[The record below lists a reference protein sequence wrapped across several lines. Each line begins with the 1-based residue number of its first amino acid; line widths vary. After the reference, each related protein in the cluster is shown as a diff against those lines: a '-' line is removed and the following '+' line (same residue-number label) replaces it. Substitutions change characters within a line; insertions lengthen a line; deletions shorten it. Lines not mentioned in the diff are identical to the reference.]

1 MEAREEI
8 YFRDFVHLVWR
19 AKWWMAVCTALAV
32 GIGASMYANAIPQY
46 EITMALVPV
55 DDRQNPWEQG
65 GQGVS
70 SIASQFLGMPVGD
83 RRMQNAQQFLALFKS
98 PTVLERVDKQMAL
111 LPHLFFRSWDS
122 EREQWIAPTGWTT
135 QLRTM
140 LRSDLPWV
148 APSLADASK
157 YLEREMEVETTNGG
171 GLVEVRFV
179 DRDPAFG
186 TALLESLYRESDEV
200 MRSRARAQN
209 DEHISY
215 IQKSL
220 STVSYAE
227 TRQSLTSLLTVEVGQ
242 KIMINSN
249 SPYAMEVLKPA
260 FADPRPVSPSLTR
273 FTLIAIGA
281 GLACGI
287 GASILA
293 GALRPRRRLDKRPKQ
308 AALGVNKIPV
318 PQEI

>member
-1 MEAREEI
+1 MEEI
-8 YFRDFVHLVWR
+8 YFRDVVHFLWR
-19 AKWWMAVCTALAV
+19 SKWWMAVCTVLAV
-32 GIGASMYANAIPQY
+32 GVGASMYANATPQY

-55 DDRQNPWEQG
+55 DDSRNPWQQS

-70 SIASQFLGMPVGD
+70 SIASQFLGMPSGD
-83 RRMQNAQQFLALFKS
+83 RRTQNAQQFLALFKS
-98 PTVLERVDKQMAL
+98 PTVLARVDKQMAL
-111 LPHLFFRSWDS
+111 LPHLFYGSWDS
-122 EREQWIAPTGWTT
+122 ERGQWIEPTGWRT

-140 LRSDLPWV
+140 LRTDLPWV
-148 APSLADASK
+148 APNLADASK
-157 YLEREMEVETTNGG
+157 YLERGVEVETINGG
-171 GLVEVRFV
+171 ALVEVTFV

-186 TALLESLYRESDEV
+186 TALLEALYRESDEV

-209 DEHISY
+209 DEHINY

-260 FADPRPVSPSLTR
+260 FADPRPVSPSLTTY
-273 FTLIAIGA
+273 TLTAIGA
-281 GLACGI
+281 GLASGI
-287 GASILA
+287 GASLLA
-293 GALRPRRRLDKRPKQ
+293 GALWPRRRLDKRSKQ
-308 AALGVNKIPV
+308 AALGANKIPV